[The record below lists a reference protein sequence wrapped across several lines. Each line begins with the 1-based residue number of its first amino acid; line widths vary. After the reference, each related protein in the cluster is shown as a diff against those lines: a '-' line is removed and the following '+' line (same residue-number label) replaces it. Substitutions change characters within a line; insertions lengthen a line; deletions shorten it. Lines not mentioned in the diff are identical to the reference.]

1 MPHTTSFRH
10 EAYCSPSRLF
20 FLPFSLAR
28 FGRATT
34 HAALSPAETPAN
46 WPLSNL
52 ELALFGLTPRSPLRS
67 SGQPAQADCIAD
79 RSCATKRG
87 THTTSECAL
96 SCRLSGCCVVISDPE
111 MRVQLKVRWSVAPER
126 REQGRA
132 DRSRQLARWFPAL
145 RGGTTSGERG
155 RYGRRWSGFDAD
167 AMLRGKPTKALQVA
181 REGRA
186 GAGAAGCRSPLCALK
201 SAALVFSRSHL

>member
-1 MPHTTSFRH
+1 VPHTTSFRH

-155 RYGRRWSGFDAD
+155 RYGSRWSGFDAD
-167 AMLRGKPTKALQVA
+167 AMLRGKPTQSFASGSRGA
-181 REGRA
+181 RGR
-186 GAGAAGCRSPLCALK
+186 GRSRSPLCALK

>member
-10 EAYCSPSRLF
+10 EAYCSPLRLF

-46 WPLSNL
+46 WLLSNL

-96 SCRLSGCCVVISDPE
+96 SCRLSGCCVIISDPE
-111 MRVQLKVRWSVAPER
+111 VRVQLKVRWSVAPEL

-132 DRSRQLARWFPAL
+132 DRSLDSSLGGSLRCEAAQRAVSAGDTGEGGVGSMQTRCCAASPRKLCKWLARGA
-145 RGGTTSGERG
+145 RARAQQ
-155 RYGRRWSGFDAD
+155 DAD
-167 AMLRGKPTKALQVA
+167 H
-181 REGRA
+181 
-186 GAGAAGCRSPLCALK
+186 LCA
-201 SAALVFSRSHL
+201 R